1 MLRPGQLLA
10 LHRRGLLLSS
20 FHPMSHLSGTSSI
33 TTRAINQFPAAGLSP
48 AGHAALRA
56 ANRDHRDRAENSVFL
71 CALCITKVS
80 YLVKKT
86 RYKLNRQDAKTP
98 RANDTRKS
106 GDLGIFHLG
115 VLASWRFIRIIFL
128 GCGYAALCSLWPLC
142 SLCQSFC

>member
-56 ANRDHRDRAENSVFL
+56 ANRARGERGESIERTTYILFRASRQRAVCVDDLHFEFVYFSA
-71 CALCITKVS
+71 CSAISAVS
-80 YLVKKT
+80 
-86 RYKLNRQDAKTP
+86 LNFP
-98 RANDTRKS
+98 
-106 GDLGIFHLG
+106 G
-115 VLASWRFIRIIFL
+115 
-128 GCGYAALCSLWPLC
+128 
-142 SLCQSFC
+142 